1 MIGSLVSSLLL
12 LQVGL
17 INSQPLF
24 SFVTLTEIVVC
35 FLKVLTE
42 QCALDMQVF
51 TLLAVDCLAHKDS
64 ALAHMH
70 VQDSSCSLLSV

>member
-1 MIGSLVSSLLL
+1 MVGSLVSSLLL

-24 SFVTLTEIVVC
+24 SLVTLTEIVIC
-35 FLKVLTE
+35 FLKVLPV
-42 QCALDMQVF
+42 QCALGMQVF

-70 VQDSSCSLLSV
+70 VQDSARSLLSI